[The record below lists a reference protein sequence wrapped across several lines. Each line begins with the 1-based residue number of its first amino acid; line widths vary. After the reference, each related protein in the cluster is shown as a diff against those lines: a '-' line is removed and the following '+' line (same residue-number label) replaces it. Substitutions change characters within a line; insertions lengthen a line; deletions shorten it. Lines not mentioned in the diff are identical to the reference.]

1 MKATIIISVYKN
13 VEALGCILASLR
25 RQTRQDFEVLISEDG
40 ECDEMAQFVDTYPWP
55 WPHQHLTQADE
66 GWRKNRALNRAIMAA
81 QNDWLIFIDGDCVL
95 HERFVEWHLR
105 EAERYAGENVM
116 IGGKRIKLNPE
127 LSREMLDRSA
137 VKNQALLDCF
147 AVRLLPRLFSRKGCR
162 YVEEAFYLPICR
174 WLRRPI
180 KHLVGSNMAM
190 SREAL
195 IRINGFDENYT
206 RPATGE
212 DYDIEWRLMAM
223 GYRIVS
229 LRNLA
234 VQYHL
239 WHKENWQDQNENMV
253 YCREVQKRGEVVCRN
268 GIKSLSPAF

>member
-13 VEALGCILASLR
+13 VEALGCILDSLR

-40 ECDEMAQFVDTYPWP
+40 ECAEMTAFVDTYPWP

-66 GWRKNRALNRAIMAA
+66 GWRKNRALNRAILAA
-81 QNDWLIFIDGDCVL
+81 QNDWLIFIDGDCAL
-95 HERFVEWHLR
+95 HECFVEWHMR
-105 EAERYAGENVM
+105 EAERHAGEKVM
-116 IGGKRIKLNPE
+116 IGGKRVKLNPA
-127 LSREMLDRSA
+127 LSREFIQRGT
-137 VKNQALLDCF
+137 
-147 AVRLLPRLFSRKGCR
+147 VRLLPRLFSRQGCR
-162 YVEEAFYLPICR
+162 YVEEAFYLPICQ

-195 IRINGFDENYT
+195 ISINGFDENYT

-223 GYRIVS
+223 GYRLVS

-239 WHKENWQDQNENMV
+239 WHKENWQDQNENMI

-268 GIKSLSPAF
+268 GIVHSEKL